1 MTYGLFVL
9 LNGFGLCRVGHPT
22 VRYLQLYVRLRCRPY
37 ARLTV
42 DYDRGGGRVGTHG
55 KPKWQP
61 RKTIVY
67 VGLEGDKKEF
77 AGLDWAVAF
86 LFGAGIQ
93 QFQLSSTSRF
103 RTPAQI

>member
-1 MTYGLFVL
+1 MPGWAS
-9 LNGFGLCRVGHPT
+9 NGKV
-22 VRYLQLYVRLRCRPY
+22 
-37 ARLTV
+37 LTV
-42 DYDRGGGRVGTHG
+42 VRESEMPSLCAPDGGLRPRGGGGVGTHG

-67 VGLEGDKKEF
+67 VGLEGDKREF